1 MFTRKDKKPGPGRP
15 TIPREDSVGAGIV
28 LQPRFP
34 RAVHKRIRE
43 AAAAEGLP
51 MTTWVRRVV
60 LLALAEREKN
70 LPGR

>member
-1 MFTRKDKKPGPGRP
+1 MFTRKGKPAGRP
-15 TIPREDSVGAGIV
+15 PIPREQSISAGVV

-34 RAVHKRIRE
+34 RAVHAKIRE
-43 AAAAEGLP
+43 AAIAEGLP
-51 MTTWVRRVV
+51 MAAWVRRVV